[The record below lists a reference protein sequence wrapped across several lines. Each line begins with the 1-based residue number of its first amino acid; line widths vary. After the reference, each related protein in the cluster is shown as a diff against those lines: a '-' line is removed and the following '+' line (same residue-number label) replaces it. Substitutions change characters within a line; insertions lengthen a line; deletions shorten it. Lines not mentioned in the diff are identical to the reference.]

1 MDDAPAIDVAV
12 DGRRAR
18 VVTSIEDVKVEARPA
33 TRRAAPVG
41 GCSADGRASA
51 PRASVARLLPLG
63 ASSRRL
69 TLTESFVDD
78 DARVETFLDE
88 CEARADARGG
98 GLWDVL
104 PTRARAALGPEATD
118 DARAASASA
127 SEEALRVDAD
137 ARGRLRLGALRRHG
151 GGARAGRGED
161 ARARAQSRRKR
172 RRL

>member
-1 MDDAPAIDVAV
+1 ML
-12 DGRRAR
+12 
-18 VVTSIEDVKVEARPA
+18 
-33 TRRAAPVG
+33 
-41 GCSADGRASA
+41 ADGRASA

-78 DARVETFLDE
+78 DARVEAFLDE

-118 DARAASASA
+118 DARASASA

-137 ARGRLRLGALRRHG
+137 ARGRLRLARFVATAVERGLGA
-151 GGARAGRGED
+151 ART
-161 ARARAQSRRKR
+161 RARAQSRRKR